1 MKPVIALVGRANVGK
16 STLFN
21 RLTRADVLAQ
31 DMLFA
36 TLDPTLR
43 GLRLLHLRL
52 LHLAHN
58 LSMRQLMRKSERQL
72 PLGCG

>member
-1 MKPVIALVGRANVGK
+1 MASQGLHQRFAHEYGGPGAIIKIISCEAAH
-16 STLFN
+16 
-21 RLTRADVLAQ
+21 TRAGL
-31 DMLFA
+31 
-36 TLDPTLR
+36 PHH

-58 LSMRQLMRKSERQL
+58 LNMRQLMRKSERQL